1 MKSYAVAILGLG
13 LVGANTS
20 TAGYGRDIKAAL
32 TGEKGSN
39 AHAAFL
45 AVAGQIVFVLIL
57 AALAEVSPDFGAVVI
72 ALLLA
77 LWIVWA
83 VGNASKITSAG
94 KLLGVV
100 Q

>member
-1 MKSYAVAILGLG
+1 MRSYGIAILGLG

-20 TAGYGRDIKAAL
+20 TAGYGSAIKAAI
-32 TGEKGSN
+32 TGEKGAD
-39 AHAAFL
+39 AHMAFL
-45 AVAGQIVFVLIL
+45 AVGGQIVFVLIL

-83 VGNASKITSAG
+83 VGNANKITSAG